1 MNARPSAA
9 LLTVAV
15 LTVAGCS
22 SAPTAS
28 PAAPTAS
35 PAVVTAKAPAAKA
48 PATPSAKA
56 APAKPMQPSL
66 TGFGATTASW
76 DAHHQA
82 DPNFTAGSAYDP
94 TPGLAPP
101 GDPTRD
107 DRYYSVNSQNGH
119 ITSYSER
126 FAAGTS
132 LASAKAQ
139 AMREMPSD
147 AHVLWSA
154 TKDTCTQMGVTSARL
169 DTALGANDKTW
180 KKGDGVLV
188 EFTSDAGAYNAASDP
203 EAFFSEGEVST
214 SQAAAGCCPA
224 IATRVGTRS
233 LPRDTPGQTNVFIA

>member
-22 SAPTAS
+22 SAPAS
-28 PAAPTAS
+28 PTAS
-35 PAVVTAKAPAAKA
+35 PAVVTAKAT
-48 PATPSAKA
+48 ATPSATA

-82 DPNFTAGSAYDP
+82 DPKFTAGSAYDP
-94 TPGLAPP
+94 TRGLGSPN
-101 GDPTRD
+101 
-107 DRYYSVNSQNGH
+107 DRYYQVIAMGGL
-119 ITSYSER
+119 ILSYSER

-139 AMREMPSD
+139 AMRELPSD

-180 KKGDGVLV
+180 KKGTDGVLV

-203 EAFFSEGEVST
+203 EAFFSEGDVST
-214 SQAAAGCCPA
+214 SQAAADC
-224 IATRVGTRS
+224 
-233 LPRDTPGQTNVFIA
+233 